1 MTISNNFLKNFLQN
15 FSIKKSPPFYRQE
28 HIHDKKISTTKAG
41 TSSEDTNLAI
51 TRLKTRFLRI
61 F

>member
-28 HIHDKKISTTKAG
+28 HIHDKKNFYDKG
-41 TSSEDTNLAI
+41 RNLVRRYKFGDY
-51 TRLKTRFLRI
+51 TPKN
-61 F
+61 